1 MRSFLLF
8 TLAVV
13 GLGILTDD
21 ASAGIFGRRT
31 RARGAAYSAPAAQGA
46 CCDGSVGAVGSAP
59 GVMPMPTPGAS
70 SANPEVIRA
79 TDGSVYYR
87 GADGSYYATPQG
99 TTGQPYYGNNPG
111 MYRTRGG
118 YYAPSGVYQAGY
130 PGTPYPGVV
139 PAGGTPLQMPVPQPM
154 PRR

>member
-21 ASAGIFGRRT
+21 ASAGIFRRNRS
-31 RARGAAYSAPAAQGA
+31 RAAANYSAPAAQGA
-46 CCDGSVGAVGSAP
+46 CCDGSVGAIPGP
-59 GVMPMPTPGAS
+59 GVMPMPTPGAGS
-70 SANPEVIRA
+70 VNPEVIRA
-79 TDGSVYYR
+79 TDGTVYYR

-99 TTGQPYYGNNPG
+99 MTGQPYYGN
-111 MYRTRGG
+111 YRTRGG
-118 YYAPSGVYQAGY
+118 YYASPGVYQAGY

-139 PAGGTPLQMPVPQPM
+139 PAGGTPLQMPAVPVPM
-154 PRR
+154 PRK